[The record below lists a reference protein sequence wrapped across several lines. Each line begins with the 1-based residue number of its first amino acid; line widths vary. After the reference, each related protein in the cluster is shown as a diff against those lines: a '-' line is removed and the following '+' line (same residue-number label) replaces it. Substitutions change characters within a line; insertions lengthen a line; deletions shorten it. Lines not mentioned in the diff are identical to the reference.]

1 MEISKT
7 VFTFTVLH
15 QSGVMP
21 ATLEDALAESMFGA
35 AVGQETSRVT
45 VVVDASDV
53 GTELKALGNDGEF
66 FNYLAE
72 D

>member
-15 QSGVMP
+15 QTDDPP
-21 ATLEDALAESMFGA
+21 ASLEDALSESMFGGS
-35 AVGQETSRVT
+35 VGQTTGRTT
-45 VVVDASDV
+45 VAVPGGDV
-53 GTELKALGNDGEF
+53 ETELKQLGNDGEF
-66 FNYLAE
+66 FNYLTE

>member
-15 QSGVMP
+15 ESGELL
-21 ATLEDALAESMFGA
+21 TSLEHALSESMFGA
-35 AVGQETSRVT
+35 AVGQTTGRTT
-45 VVVDASDV
+45 VPVGAGDV
-53 GTELKALGNDGEF
+53 KDELLALGNDGEF
-66 FNYLAE
+66 FNYLTE